1 MYSSSPASRLIVLD
15 RVRVLQ
21 GETLRRK
28 DNVQLELAGG
38 RTAGALVLAGRRVV
52 LDGLEADH

>member
-1 MYSSSPASRLIVLD
+1 VLD

-21 GETLRRK
+21 GQTLRRK
-28 DNVQLELAGG
+28 NNVQLELAGG
-38 RTAGALVLAGRRVV
+38 RTARALVLAGRRVV